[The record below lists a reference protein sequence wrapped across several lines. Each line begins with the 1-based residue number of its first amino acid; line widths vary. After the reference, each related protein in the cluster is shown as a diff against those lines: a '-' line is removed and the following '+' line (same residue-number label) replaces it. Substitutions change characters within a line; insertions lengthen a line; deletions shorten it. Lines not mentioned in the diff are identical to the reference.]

1 VLAVRHQP
9 FDVVVQIVRL
19 QLSGAAGVPVTSWS
33 MYQNVIHGN
42 LTYLGD
48 NDILRTDDIKEIIL
62 GKAGKVI
69 VIALKVLFE

>member
-1 VLAVRHQP
+1 
-9 FDVVVQIVRL
+9 
-19 QLSGAAGVPVTSWS
+19 
-33 MYQNVIHGN
+33 MYPNVIHGN